1 MSFFDNLVNQIIVCP
16 RCSGYGF
23 LPPPPDIKK
32 IENCPE
38 CNTAGVFL
46 NKKNQIFLFSLPT
59 YLDAKKRRQIS
70 LFKKILFAFAVI
82 FILLILYAARLI

>member
-1 MSFFDNLVNQIIVCP
+1 MSPFDNLVNQIIVCP

-59 YLDAKKRRQIS
+59 FVDTKKRRQIS
-70 LFKKILFAFAVI
+70 LFKKILLAIAIIVT
-82 FILLILYAARLI
+82 LLILYAASLI